1 MSEITNIDDTKSDKL
16 ILNKD
21 LYSFDKK
28 KELFDD
34 TKKEEK
40 YYDTSLNAFCKFA
53 GRDGTT
59 TLGPCELVDFLPSW
73 GPELKINDI
82 ISTSDKKKGQDY
94 RFLLNALDHQRIKKK
109 QQDKN
114 FAKRI
119 LQFYTTIF
127 DEESDEKSISSCV
140 GNFTTFVIELRPKA
154 TKKTGDIIAAITFF
168 VDDDRNNAFICWL
181 GVMKD
186 FPPKFKKTYLKEVGD
201 SFQKNGI
208 GTLLIIIVI
217 KYCMV
222 KNTSKLDLWLQAN
235 NDLTDSILFYQKLGF
250 CYASRSKETIPESI
264 TKKLKNYSW
273 IDQDN
278 MIIMKCSHGFFK
290 PKEKKMKIESE
301 TEDIIIDLT
310 PTSETYEKVGT
321 INMDKERRKEVYKKI
336 LSYKPEF
343 NWKDYANSL
352 KMMDNDHFEDNDGY
366 FSKKGYE
373 KRVYIKYPPNTDTI
387 IKTGAIG
394 MDTMMRLFNDYPLLK
409 EYM

>member
-1 MSEITNIDDTKSDKL
+1 MSEITNDDNTKSDKL

-40 YYDTSLNAFCKFA
+40 YNGTSLHAFCKFA

-59 TLGPCELVDFLPSW
+59 TLGPCELVNFLPSW

-82 ISTSDKKKGQDY
+82 ISTNNKKKGQDN

-140 GNFTTFVIELRPKA
+140 GNLTTFVIEVRPKA

-186 FPPKFKKTYLKEVGD
+186 FPPKFKK
-201 SFQKNGI
+201 N
-208 GTLLIIIVI
+208 
-217 KYCMV
+217 
-222 KNTSKLDLWLQAN
+222 
-235 NDLTDSILFYQKLGF
+235 LFEG
-250 CYASRSKETIPESI
+250 SR
-264 TKKLKNYSW
+264 
-273 IDQDN
+273 
-278 MIIMKCSHGFFK
+278 
-290 PKEKKMKIESE
+290 
-301 TEDIIIDLT
+301 
-310 PTSETYEKVGT
+310 
-321 INMDKERRKEVYKKI
+321 
-336 LSYKPEF
+336 
-343 NWKDYANSL
+343 
-352 KMMDNDHFEDNDGY
+352 
-366 FSKKGYE
+366 
-373 KRVYIKYPPNTDTI
+373 
-387 IKTGAIG
+387 
-394 MDTMMRLFNDYPLLK
+394 
-409 EYM
+409 